1 MMLVAMTET
10 VAQIQTHVNMVNVKG
25 SVLHATAIV
34 NHVMA
39 ATVVY
44 TLVMVMW
51 QANVLV
57 K

>member
-1 MMLVAMTET
+1 MMET
-10 VAQIQTHVNMVNVKG
+10 VAQSQIYVNKVNVKG
-25 SVLHATAIV
+25 SVLHAIAIV
-34 NHVMA
+34 NHAMA

-44 TLVMVMW
+44 TLVMDMC